1 MVGQGGHGHV
11 NNMDNADVIKV
22 KNKGS
27 RSTFEFTSR
36 ARVNLSQFVL
46 YPPDFGLI
54 KQTLNRTSR
63 CNKVDAVRLYAS
75 YRCSR
80 GFTFTKGAELREK
93 DILIC

>member
-27 RSTFEFTSR
+27 RSTFEFTS
-36 ARVNLSQFVL
+36 RVNLSQFVL

-80 GFTFTKGAELREK
+80 RFTFTKGAELREK
-93 DILIC
+93 DILIY